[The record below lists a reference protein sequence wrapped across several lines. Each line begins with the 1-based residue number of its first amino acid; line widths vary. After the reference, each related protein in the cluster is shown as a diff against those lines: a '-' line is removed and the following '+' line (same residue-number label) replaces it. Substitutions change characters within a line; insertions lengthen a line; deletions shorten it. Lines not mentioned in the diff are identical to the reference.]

1 MIGRP
6 RLLRDFNAQQ
16 ILRLLRKHGPCSRAD
31 LARYSGLSA
40 PTISSGVAYLKQ
52 HGLIEPMGQ
61 GPSNGGR
68 PPNLLRFNSA
78 AGYVAG
84 VDIGTSLVRIALADL
99 NGTVVDKLDVA
110 THSQSTPEHVVSLI
124 ATGIRKLRARHRV
137 PAKKLVALAA
147 GVPGIT
153 DIQKGIVLSAPILP
167 QWQSVPLRDVLAK
180 RVGTHAMV
188 ENDVNLAALGEGRW
202 GIARGV
208 KNFVFLTV
216 GSGIGAGI
224 FINGHLYHGAD
235 WAAGEIGYLYVPG
248 TEESPLAILKP
259 GPLEG
264 MIGAKAIE
272 TAWRNLEGQNGESG
286 RQKPEVDGGG
296 ILDLAETGDPLAGRI
311 LQQTARILADAVTN
325 ISVVLNPSLVVL
337 GGRVGSRPALF
348 KATSQ
353 IIECN
358 EFCRP
363 RVAVSKLATEATV
376 LGAVQLALNVAE
388 QKILP
393 DIENY
398 DAFPRERQALHHS
411 GDYAAAQEKSEP
423 ETGEAPA
430 SPDLRDE

>member
-1 MIGRP
+1 MLGRP

-52 HGLIEPMGQ
+52 HGLIEPMGP
-61 GPSNGGR
+61 GPSSGGR
-68 PPNLLRFNSA
+68 PPDLLRFNSKV
-78 AGYVAG
+78 GYVAG

-99 NGTVVDKLDVA
+99 DGTIIEKVDVA
-110 THSQSTPEHVVSLI
+110 THSQSTPDHVVSLI
-124 ATGIRKLRARHRV
+124 ATGIRKLQARHRI

-153 DIQKGIVLSAPILP
+153 DVQKGIVLSAPILAH
-167 QWQSVPLRDVLAK
+167 WQAVPLREILAK
-180 RVGTHAMV
+180 RVGAHAVV

-259 GPLEG
+259 GPLED
-264 MIGAKAIE
+264 MIGARAIE
-272 TAWRNLEGQNGESG
+272 SAWRKLEGQGSENGRG
-286 RQKPEVDGGG
+286 GLEVDGGG
-296 ILDLAETGDPLAGRI
+296 ILDLAEKGYPLAGRI

-325 ISVVLNPSLVVL
+325 ICVVLNPSLVVL

-348 KATSQ
+348 KATSR

-363 RVAVSKLATEATV
+363 RVAVSKLATEAAV

-393 DIENY
+393 DIEKY
-398 DAFPRERQALHHS
+398 DAFPSEGRALHQFE
-411 GDYAAAQEKSEP
+411 D
-423 ETGEAPA
+423 
-430 SPDLRDE
+430 

>member
-1 MIGRP
+1 MLGRP

-40 PTISSGVAYLKQ
+40 PTISSGVAYLRQ
-52 HGLIEPMGQ
+52 LGLIDPMGP
-61 GPSNGGR
+61 GPSSGGR
-68 PPNLLRFNSA
+68 PPDLLRFNSK

-84 VDIGTSLVRIALADL
+84 VDIGTSLVRIAIADL
-99 NGTVVDKLDVA
+99 DGEIAGKADVA
-110 THSQSTPEHVVSLI
+110 THSHSTPDHVVSLI
-124 ATGIRKLRARHRV
+124 ATGIRKLQTHHKV
-137 PAKKLVALAA
+137 PKKKLMAVAV

-167 QWQSVPLRDVLAK
+167 QWQAVPLRDILAK
-180 RVGTHAMV
+180 EVGTRTVV

-202 GIARGV
+202 GIAHGV

-248 TEESPLAILKP
+248 TEESPLTILKP
-259 GPLEG
+259 GPLED
-264 MIGAKAIE
+264 MIGARAIE
-272 TAWRNLEGQNGESG
+272 NAWRNLGGQDGESG
-286 RQKPEVDGGG
+286 RHAPELGGG
-296 ILDLAETGDPLAGRI
+296 DILDLAEKGDSVAGRI
-311 LQQTARILADAVTN
+311 LQQTARILADAITN
-325 ISVVLNPSLVVL
+325 ICVVLNPSLVVL

-348 KATSQ
+348 KATSR
-353 IIECN
+353 IIEFN
-358 EFCRP
+358 EFSRP
-363 RVAVSKLATEATV
+363 RVAVSTLATEAVV

-393 DIENY
+393 EIENY
-398 DAFPRERQALHHS
+398 DAFPARV
-411 GDYAAAQEKSEP
+411 
-423 ETGEAPA
+423 TTT
-430 SPDLRDE
+430 

>member
-1 MIGRP
+1 MKDSEVERRARAFEGQTRTTDRLGWQEKQMLGRP

-16 ILRLLRKHGPCSRAD
+16 ILRLLRKHGTCSRAD
-31 LARYSGLSA
+31 LVRYSGLSA

-52 HGLIEPMGQ
+52 HGLIESMGP

-68 PPNLLRFNSA
+68 PPSLLRFNSK

-99 NGTVVDKLDVA
+99 DGEIAGKVEVT
-110 THSQSTPEHVVSLI
+110 TYSQSTPDHVVSLI
-124 ATGIRKLRARHRV
+124 AAGIRKLRARHNV
-137 PAKKLVALAA
+137 AAKKLVALAV

-167 QWQSVPLRDVLAK
+167 QWQAVPLRDILAQK
-180 RVGTHAMV
+180 VGTPTVV

-224 FINGHLYHGAD
+224 FINGNLYHGAD

-248 TEESPLAILKP
+248 TQESPLAILKP
-259 GPLEG
+259 GPLED
-264 MIGAKAIE
+264 MIGARAIE
-272 TAWRNLEGQNGESG
+272 SAWRDLGGQDGE
-286 RQKPEVDGGG
+286 GGG
-296 ILDLAETGDPLAGRI
+296 RIMDLAEKGDPVAGKI
-311 LQQTARILADAVTN
+311 LQQTARILADAITN
-325 ISVVLNPSLVVL
+325 ICVVLNPSLVVL
-337 GGRVGSRPALF
+337 GGRVGSRPALY
-348 KATSQ
+348 KATSR
-353 IIECN
+353 IIEFN

-363 RVAVSKLATEATV
+363 RVAVSTLATEAAV
-376 LGAVQLALNVAE
+376 LGAVQLALNLAE

-398 DAFPRERQALHHS
+398 DAFSRAGQAPQFH
-411 GDYAAAQEKSEP
+411 QQP
-423 ETGEAPA
+423 
-430 SPDLRDE
+430 

>member
-1 MIGRP
+1 MLGRP

-16 ILRLLRKHGPCSRAD
+16 ILRLLRKHGTCSRAD
-31 LARYSGLSA
+31 LVRYSGLSA
-40 PTISSGVAYLKQ
+40 PTISSGVAYLRQ
-52 HGLIEPMGQ
+52 LGLVEPMGP

-68 PPNLLRFNSA
+68 PPDLLRFNSK

-84 VDIGTSLVRIALADL
+84 VDIGTSLVRIAIADL
-99 NGTVVDKLDVA
+99 DGEIAGKANIA
-110 THSQSTPEHVVSLI
+110 THSQSTPDHVVSLI
-124 ATGIRKLRARHRV
+124 ATGIRKLQTHHKV
-137 PAKKLVALAA
+137 PAKKLLAVAV

-153 DIQKGIVLSAPILP
+153 DVQKGIVLSAPILP
-167 QWQSVPLRDVLAK
+167 QWQSVPLRDILANK
-180 RVGTHAMV
+180 VGTRTV
-188 ENDVNLAALGEGRW
+188 IENDVNLAALGEGRW

-248 TEESPLAILKP
+248 TDESPLAILKP

-264 MIGAKAIE
+264 MIGARAIE
-272 TAWRNLEGQNGESG
+272 NAWRNFGGQDGES
-286 RQKPEVDGGG
+286 REQRPVLGGG
-296 ILDLAETGDPLAGRI
+296 AILDLAEKGDPAAGRV
-311 LQQTARILADAVTN
+311 LQQTARILADAITN
-325 ISVVLNPSLVVL
+325 ICVVLNPSLVVL

-348 KATSQ
+348 KATNS

-363 RVAVSKLATEATV
+363 RVVVSTLATEAAV

-393 DIENY
+393 EIENY
-398 DAFPRERQALHHS
+398 DAFPARVSTL
-411 GDYAAAQEKSEP
+411 
-423 ETGEAPA
+423 
-430 SPDLRDE
+430 

>member
-1 MIGRP
+1 MLGRP

-31 LARYSGLSA
+31 LSRYSGLSA
-40 PTISSGVAYLKQ
+40 PTISSGVAYLRQ
-52 HGLIEPMGQ
+52 LGLIDPMGP

-68 PPNLLRFNSA
+68 PPDLLRFNSK
-78 AGYVAG
+78 AGYVVG
-84 VDIGTSLVRIALADL
+84 VDIGTSLVRFAIADL
-99 NGTVVDKLDVA
+99 DGEIAGKADVA
-110 THSQSTPEHVVSLI
+110 THSHSTPDHVVSLI
-124 ATGIRKLRARHRV
+124 GTGIRKLQARHKI
-137 PAKKLVALAA
+137 PGKKLMAVAV

-167 QWQSVPLRDVLAK
+167 QWQSVPLRDILAK
-180 RVGTHAMV
+180 EVGTRTVV

-202 GIARGV
+202 GIAHGV

-248 TEESPLAILKP
+248 TEESPLTILKP
-259 GPLEG
+259 GPLED
-264 MIGAKAIE
+264 MIGARAIE
-272 TAWRNLEGQNGESG
+272 NAWRKLGGQDGESG
-286 RQKPEVDGGG
+286 RHAPELSGGD
-296 ILDLAETGDPLAGRI
+296 ILDLAEKGDPVAGRI
-311 LQQTARILADAVTN
+311 LQQTARILADAITN
-325 ISVVLNPSLVVL
+325 ICVVLNPSLVVL

-348 KATSQ
+348 KATSR
-353 IIECN
+353 IIEFN

-363 RVAVSKLATEATV
+363 RIAVSTLTNEAVV

-393 DIENY
+393 EIENY
-398 DAFPRERQALHHS
+398 DAFPARV
-411 GDYAAAQEKSEP
+411 
-423 ETGEAPA
+423 TIT
-430 SPDLRDE
+430 

>member
-1 MIGRP
+1 MLGRP

-31 LARYSGLSA
+31 LVRYSGLSA

-52 HGLIEPMGQ
+52 HGLIEPMGP

-68 PPNLLRFNSA
+68 PPDLLRFNSK

-99 NGTVVDKLDVA
+99 DGKIAEKVEIA
-110 THSQSTPEHVVSLI
+110 TQSQSTPDHVVSLI
-124 ATGIRKLRARHRV
+124 AAGIRKLRTRHKV
-137 PAKKLVALAA
+137 PAKKLVALAV

-167 QWQSVPLRDVLAK
+167 QWQAVPLRDILAEK
-180 RVGTHAMV
+180 VGTHTVV

-224 FINGHLYHGAD
+224 FINGNLYHGAD
-235 WAAGEIGYLYVPG
+235 WEAGEIGYLYVPG
-248 TEESPLAILKP
+248 TQESPLAILKP
-259 GPLEG
+259 GPLED
-264 MIGAKAIE
+264 MIGARAIE
-272 TAWRNLEGQNGESG
+272 RAWRDLGGRDGEN
-286 RQKPEVDGGG
+286 GGG
-296 ILDLAETGDPLAGRI
+296 TSGVGGGRIMDLAEKGDPVAGRI
-311 LQQTARILADAVTN
+311 LQQTARILADAITN
-325 ISVVLNPSLVVL
+325 ICVVLNPSLVVL
-337 GGRVGSRPALF
+337 GGRVGSRPALY
-348 KATSQ
+348 KATSR
-353 IIECN
+353 IIEFN

-363 RVAVSKLATEATV
+363 RVAVSTLATEAVV
-376 LGAVQLALNVAE
+376 LGAVQLALTVAE

-398 DAFPRERQALHHS
+398 DAFSREGQSPQFHS
-411 GDYAAAQEKSEP
+411 QP
-423 ETGEAPA
+423 
-430 SPDLRDE
+430 

>member
-1 MIGRP
+1 M
-6 RLLRDFNAQQ
+6 
-16 ILRLLRKHGPCSRAD
+16 
-31 LARYSGLSA
+31 
-40 PTISSGVAYLKQ
+40 
-52 HGLIEPMGQ
+52 
-61 GPSNGGR
+61 
-68 PPNLLRFNSA
+68 
-78 AGYVAG
+78 AG

-99 NGTVVDKLDVA
+99 NGTIIEKIDVA
-110 THSQSTPEHVVSLI
+110 TQSQSTPEHVVSLI
-124 ATGIRKLRARHRV
+124 ATGIKNLRARHKV

-153 DIQKGIVLSAPILP
+153 DIHKGIVLSAPILP
-167 QWQSVPLRDVLAK
+167 HWQAIPLRDILAK
-180 RVGTHAMV
+180 RVGTYAMV

-224 FINGHLYHGAD
+224 FINGRLYHGAD

-259 GPLEG
+259 GPLED
-264 MIGAKAIE
+264 MIGARAIE
-272 TAWRNLEGQNGESG
+272 CAWRSLEAQNGERG
-286 RQKPEVDGGG
+286 RHKSTVDGGG
-296 ILDLAETGDPLAGRI
+296 ILDLAEQGDSLAGRI

-325 ISVVLNPSLVVL
+325 ICVVLNPSLVVL

-348 KATSQ
+348 KATSR

-376 LGAVQLALNVAE
+376 FGAVQLALNVADR
-388 QKILP
+388 KILP

-398 DAFPRERQALHHS
+398 DVFAREGPALHHS
-411 GDYAAAQEKSEP
+411 GDYSAARESYKP
-423 ETGEAPA
+423 ENAGVPA
-430 SPDLRDE
+430 VSGSGDD

>member
-1 MIGRP
+1 MLGRP

-16 ILRLLRKHGPCSRAD
+16 ILRLLRKHGTCSRAD
-31 LARYSGLSA
+31 LVRYSGLSA
-40 PTISSGVAYLKQ
+40 PTISSGVAYLRQ
-52 HGLIEPMGQ
+52 LGLVEPMGP

-68 PPNLLRFNSA
+68 PPDLLRFNSK

-84 VDIGTSLVRIALADL
+84 VDIGTSLVRIAIADL
-99 NGTVVDKLDVA
+99 NGEIAGKVNIA
-110 THSQSTPEHVVSLI
+110 THSQSTPDHVVSLI
-124 ATGIRKLRARHRV
+124 ATGIRKLLGRHKV
-137 PAKKLVALAA
+137 SAKKLVAVAV

-167 QWQSVPLRDVLAK
+167 QWQAVPLRDILAK
-180 RVGTHAMV
+180 KIGARTEV

-259 GPLEG
+259 GPLED
-264 MIGAKAIE
+264 MIGARAIE
-272 TAWRNLEGQNGESG
+272 NAWRNLGGQNGENG
-286 RQKPEVDGGG
+286 HQTPAMGGG
-296 ILDLAETGDPLAGRI
+296 KILDLAEKGNSAAERI
-311 LQQTARILADAVTN
+311 LQQTARILADAITN
-325 ISVVLNPSLVVL
+325 ICVVLNPSLVVL

-348 KATSQ
+348 KATSR
-353 IIECN
+353 IIEFN

-363 RVAVSKLATEATV
+363 RVAVSTLETEATV
-376 LGAVQLALNVAE
+376 LGAVQLALNIAE

-393 DIENY
+393 EIETY
-398 DAFPRERQALHHS
+398 DAFPARV
-411 GDYAAAQEKSEP
+411 
-423 ETGEAPA
+423 
-430 SPDLRDE
+430 

>member
-1 MIGRP
+1 MLGRP

-16 ILRLLRKHGPCSRAD
+16 ILRLLRRHGPCSRAD
-31 LARYSGLSA
+31 LVRYSGLSA
-40 PTISSGVAYLKQ
+40 PTISSGVAYLKK
-52 HGLIEPMGQ
+52 HGLIEPMGP

-68 PPNLLRFNSA
+68 RPDLLRFDSK

-84 VDIGTSLVRIALADL
+84 VDIGTSLVRIVLADL
-99 NGTVVDKLDVA
+99 DGRIAEKVEVA
-110 THSQSTPEHVVSLI
+110 THSQSTPDHVVSLI
-124 ATGIRKLRARHRV
+124 AAGIRKLRARHKV
-137 PAKKLVALAA
+137 PARKLLALAV

-153 DIQKGIVLSAPILP
+153 DIEKGLVLSAPILP
-167 QWQSVPLRDVLAK
+167 QWQAVPLRDILAQK
-180 RVGTHAMV
+180 VGTRTVV

-259 GPLEG
+259 GPLED

-272 TAWRNLEGQNGESG
+272 SAWSDLGGQDGENGG
-286 RQKPEVDGGG
+286 R
-296 ILDLAETGDPLAGRI
+296 IIDLAEKGDPVATRI
-311 LQQTARILADAVTN
+311 LQQTARILADAITN
-325 ISVVLNPSLVVL
+325 ICVVLNPSLVVL

-348 KATSQ
+348 KATSR

-363 RVAVSKLATEATV
+363 RVAVSTLATEAAV
-376 LGAVQLALNVAE
+376 LGAVQLALNVGE

-393 DIENY
+393 DIEHY
-398 DAFPRERQALHHS
+398 DAFRREGQ
-411 GDYAAAQEKSEP
+411 AAQFHLQ
-423 ETGEAPA
+423 G
-430 SPDLRDE
+430 

>member
-1 MIGRP
+1 MLGRP

-16 ILRLLRKHGPCSRAD
+16 ILRLLRLNGPCSRAD
-31 LARYSGLSA
+31 LVRYSGLSA

-52 HGLIEPMGQ
+52 QGLIEPMGP

-68 PPNLLRFNSA
+68 PPNLLRFNA
-78 AGYVAG
+78 KAGYVAG
-84 VDIGTSLVRIALADL
+84 VDIGTSLVRIAIADL
-99 NGTVVDKLDVA
+99 DGGIAGKFDVA
-110 THSQSTPEHVVSLI
+110 THSKSTPDHVVSLI
-124 ATGIRKLRARHRV
+124 ASGIQKLRARQRI
-137 PAKKLVALAA
+137 PAKKLLALAI

-167 QWQSVPLRDVLAK
+167 QWQAVPLRDILAK
-180 RVGTHAMV
+180 EIGTRTVV

-259 GPLEG
+259 GPLED
-264 MIGAKAIE
+264 MIGARAIE
-272 TAWRNLEGQNGESG
+272 SAWQDLGGQDGNDDRRTA
-286 RQKPEVDGGG
+286 VMDGGS
-296 ILDLAETGDPLAGRI
+296 ILDLAEKGDPVAGRI

-325 ISVVLNPSLVVL
+325 LCVVLNPSLVVL
-337 GGRVGSRPALF
+337 GGRVGSRPALL
-348 KATSQ
+348 KATRQ

-363 RVAVSKLATEATV
+363 RVAVSTLATEAVV
-376 LGAVQLALNVAE
+376 LGAVQLALTVAE
-388 QKILP
+388 RRILP
-393 DIENY
+393 EIENY
-398 DAFPRERQALHHS
+398 NAFPARVA
-411 GDYAAAQEKSEP
+411 
-423 ETGEAPA
+423 TT
-430 SPDLRDE
+430 